1 MSNSNQR
8 RIQWLYWLLALPA
21 LAFFMLFFGV
31 PLWAIMQRAFAEKG
45 LLVAIQAV
53 VSNRSLLHV
62 VAWSA
67 WQASLSTFFT
77 LLLGV
82 PTAYILAHYRFPG
95 RALIRSLIAVPF
107 VLPTVVVA
115 LAFRALLG
123 ERGLVNRWLM
133 EWFELTHAPL
143 QLEQSLGMILLAH
156 VFFNL
161 TVVVRLLSAYW
172 SNHDPRLEASANV
185 LGSPRWRVW
194 LEVTLPLAMP
204 ALLAAALLVFTF
216 TFSAFG
222 TVLLLGSSQQRTI
235 EVEIYDQAIRQ
246 FNLPVA
252 ATLSLLQ
259 MLTSLGLTLAYT
271 RLVRRSSV
279 AQEAQQLPLRRAQ
292 RWSTRLVIGIMLLL
306 VGSLIVLPLGSL
318 LLGALR
324 IDGQW
329 SLEYF
334 RMLGIN
340 QRGSYAYVP
349 PTQAMLNSLRYAAI
363 TTVLALAFG
372 LPCAYLL
379 AQPQGRLTKLLDGVL
394 MLPLGTSAVTIGLG
408 YIIAFRSYEL
418 WGWETPDLRRWSG
431 LLPLAHTLLALPF
444 VIRTMLPALRR
455 LNPRLREAARM
466 LGAKPWQAW
475 REVDLGLL
483 LPSIM
488 ASALFAFT
496 VSLGDF
502 GAALV
507 VSVTSPDT
515 ATMPVVIFRFLG
527 QPGASNYGQAL
538 AMSSLLM
545 LVTFVSFGLLERFR
559 DQGSEW

>member
-1 MSNSNQR
+1 M
-8 RIQWLYWLLALPA
+8 ALPA

-45 LLVAIQAV
+45 LLVAIQIV

-67 WQASLSTFFT
+67 WQASLSTLFT

-82 PTAYILAHYRFPG
+82 PTAYLLAHYHFPG

-133 EWFELTHAPL
+133 AWFELTHAPL

-172 SNHDPRLEASANV
+172 SNHDQRLEASANV
-185 LGSPRWRVW
+185 LGAPRWRVW

-259 MLTSLGLTLAYT
+259 ILTSLGLTLAYT

-292 RWSTRLVIGIMLLL
+292 RWSTRLAIGLVMLL

-334 RMLGIN
+334 RMLSIN

-349 PTQAMLNSLRYAAI
+349 PTQAMLNSLRYAGI
-363 TTVLALAFG
+363 TMVLALGFG

-379 AQPQGRLTKLLDGVL
+379 AQPQARLTKLLDGLL
-394 MLPLGTSAVTIGLG
+394 MLPLGTSAVTVGLG

-418 WGWETPDLRRWSG
+418 WSWETPDLRRWSG

-466 LGAKPWQAW
+466 LGAKPWRAW
-475 REVDLGLL
+475 WEVDLRLL

-527 QPGASNYGQAL
+527 QPGASNYGQSL

>member
-1 MSNSNQR
+1 MSNTHQR
-8 RIQWLYWLLALPA
+8 RIQWLYWILALPA
-21 LAFFMLFFGV
+21 LAFFVLFFGV

-45 LLVAIQAV
+45 LGAAIQMV
-53 VSNRSLLHV
+53 FSNRSLLQV

-67 WQASLSTFFT
+67 WQATLSTMLT

-95 RALIRSLIAVPF
+95 RALLRSLIAVPF

-123 ERGLVNRWLM
+123 ERGLINRWLVA
-133 EWFELTHAPL
+133 WLELAQPPL
-143 QLEQSLGMILLAH
+143 ELEQSLGMILIAH

-161 TVVVRLLSAYW
+161 TVVVRLLTAYW
-172 SNHDPRLEASANV
+172 SNHDPRLEASAQV
-185 LGSPRWRVW
+185 LGAPRWRVW

-235 EVEIYDQAIRQ
+235 EVEIYDQAIHQ
-246 FNLPVA
+246 FNLPIA

-259 MLTSLGLTLAYT
+259 ILTSLGLTLAYT

-279 AQEAQQLPLRRAQ
+279 PQEAQALSLRRA
-292 RWSTRLVIGIMLLL
+292 RTWPSRVAIGGVMLLAS
-306 VGSLIVLPLGSL
+306 SLIVLPLASL
-318 LLGALR
+318 VLGALR
-324 IDGQW
+324 IEGQW

-349 PTQAMLNSLRYAAI
+349 PTQAMLNSLRYAGI
-363 TTVLALAFG
+363 TTILALVFG

-379 AQPQGRLTKLLDGVL
+379 AQPQGRLTRLLDGVL
-394 MLPLGTSAVTIGLG
+394 MLPLGTSAVTVGLG
-408 YIIAFRSYEL
+408 YIIAFRSYEF

-444 VIRTMLPALRR
+444 VIRTMVPALRR
-455 LNPRLREAARM
+455 LNPQLREAARM

-488 ASALFAFT
+488 AAGLFAFT

-507 VSVTSPDT
+507 VSVTSPAT

-545 LVTFVSFGLLERFR
+545 GVTFISFLLLERFR
-559 DQGSEW
+559 DQTSEW